1 MNSKQVI
8 THVVVAS
15 LLIGCTN
22 VRSTSQSSN
31 TSASATYEA
40 STPSN
45 SGELAIGTSDF
56 LLKGLAYIV
65 MLGVI
70 IPLSN

>member
-8 THVVVAS
+8 SYALVAS
-15 LLIGCTN
+15 LLMGCTN
-22 VRSTSQSSN
+22 IRSTSESSS
-31 TSASATYEA
+31 TGASATYDS

-56 LLKGLAYIV
+56 LLKGLAYIA

-70 IPLSN
+70 LPLSN